1 MSQAFEI
8 LCIHGEDRKLIFF
21 FEQTMNLQ
29 EFKEEI
35 CRNFG
40 INGEIKLV
48 HNDLNAEIT
57 SKLSSKPNLWIRII
71 ILGQIQAQNE
81 NPNLYSQNRNDRLLE
96 QESNRNE
103 IIIPY
108 DELLEKKFKKKE
120 LLDDLNL
127 WANPKRFHLYFS
139 EGPKEMKK
147 RIKRTLSCIE
157 KDCKYKLMMI
167 SEDQNDNFVVYE
179 KLSKKYTAHS
189 KFI

>member
-57 SKLSSKPNLWIRII
+57 SKLSLKPNLWIRII

-81 NPNLYSQNRNDRLLE
+81 NPNLYSQNRNERLLE
-96 QESNRNE
+96 RESNRNE

-108 DELLEKKFKKKE
+108 DELLEKKIQE
-120 LLDDLNL
+120 
-127 WANPKRFHLYFS
+127 
-139 EGPKEMKK
+139 EG
-147 RIKRTLSCIE
+147 
-157 KDCKYKLMMI
+157 
-167 SEDQNDNFVVYE
+167 
-179 KLSKKYTAHS
+179 AA
-189 KFI
+189 